1 MALRMRDIIQMDAA
15 SRLQPPAIKPF
26 SFKLQAISRHA
37 TPGNISTWNGRQHHH
52 HRPWG
57 SHYKSHLLSLQNTPS
72 WSMAAMGTSCVSLGT
87 TRRRRDPRFFEITAT
102 ASLIKSGFG
111 FLKGCAHA
119 RRVFLYLL
127 PKCVGIARDREGALV
142 VVRPGSTAIVLSIVA
157 WIVLPNVLR
166 RMYSYM
172 ETAPTPSTKM
182 LMGRSPLEKVL
193 ERVPYELSM
202 CGALEDPA
210 RLLAAIVAFSH
221 M

>member
-1 MALRMRDIIQMDAA
+1 MDAAA
-15 SRLQPPAIKPF
+15 SRLQPLAIKPF
-26 SFKLQAISRHA
+26 KQKVISMHA
-37 TPGNISTWNGRQHHH
+37 TPVNFLVWNGKQHHH
-52 HRPWG
+52 HHPWG
-57 SHYKSHLLSLQNTPS
+57 SRYKLALHDAPS
-72 WSMAAMGTSCVSLGT
+72 WSMDTSCASFGT
-87 TRRRRDPRFFEITAT
+87 TSRRRDPSFLEIRAT

-111 FLKGCAHA
+111 FIKGCGHA
-119 RRVFLYLL
+119 RRLLLYLL

-142 VVRPGSTAIVLSIVA
+142 VVRPGSTAVVLSIVA
-157 WIVLPNVLR
+157 WIVLPNMLR

-172 ETAPTPSTKM
+172 ETAPTTKM
-182 LMGRSPLEKVL
+182 LIGHTPLEKVL

>member
-1 MALRMRDIIQMDAA
+1 MIQMDAA
-15 SRLQPPAIKPF
+15 SRLQPPAIK
-26 SFKLQAISRHA
+26 LQETSKHA
-37 TPGNISTWNGRQHHH
+37 TPVNLFVWDGRQRHHH
-52 HRPWG
+52 HPWG
-57 SHYKSHLLSLQNTPS
+57 FHYKSHLLALQNTPT
-72 WSMAAMGTSCVSLGT
+72 WSMVAMGTSFGT
-87 TRRRRDPRFFEITAT
+87 TMRRRDPRFLEIRAS

-111 FLKGCAHA
+111 FIKGCGHA
-119 RRVFLYLL
+119 RRLFLYLL

-142 VVRPGSTAIVLSIVA
+142 VVRPGSTAIVFSIAA
-157 WIVLPNVLR
+157 WIVLPNLLR

-172 ETAPTPSTKM
+172 ETAPTPTTKM
-182 LMGRSPLEKVL
+182 LMGRTPLEKVL

>member
-1 MALRMRDIIQMDAA
+1 MMALRMREIIQMDAA
-15 SRLQPPAIKPF
+15 ASRLQPLAFKPF
-26 SFKLQAISRHA
+26 KLRSISRHA
-37 TPGNISTWNGRQHHH
+37 TPVNILVWNGRQHHH
-52 HRPWG
+52 HHPWG
-57 SHYKSHLLSLQNTPS
+57 FHHKLALQDTPS
-72 WSMAAMGTSCVSLGT
+72 WSMGTSCVSFGT
-87 TRRRRDPRFFEITAT
+87 TSRRRDPRFLEIRAT

-111 FLKGCAHA
+111 FIKGCGHA
-119 RRVFLYLL
+119 RRLFLYLL

-142 VVRPGSTAIVLSIVA
+142 VVRPGNTAVVFSIVA
-157 WIVLPNVLR
+157 WILLPNLLR

-172 ETAPTPSTKM
+172 ETAPTPTTKM
-182 LMGRSPLEKVL
+182 LMGHTPLEKVL